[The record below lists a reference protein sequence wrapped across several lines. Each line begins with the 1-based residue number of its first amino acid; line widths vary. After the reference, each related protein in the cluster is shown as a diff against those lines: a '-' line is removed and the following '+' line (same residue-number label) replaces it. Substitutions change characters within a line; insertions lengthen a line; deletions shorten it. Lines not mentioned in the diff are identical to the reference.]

1 MITVSSTTVAL
12 SHVSEEV
19 RGDVTDA
26 VSIAAVCEVPLPTV
40 NEAPTA
46 TLCEAPTPAGVE
58 ASTPALCE
66 APTTTVL
73 ALIAHARGVPSA
85 AREAFAAEC
94 EALAAHDA
102 IILVHTCHRVELYVA
117 LGAFGDGALP
127 QLPPGGLRLEDAA
140 AARHLINV
148 ACGLHS
154 AVLGEDQIL
163 HQVRETYAL
172 RHEARPLDPVLD
184 RLFQVALNAGRRAH
198 GWFAGAPRSLG
209 DVALDEIERAAG
221 SLVDQ
226 HILIVGAGSM
236 SRLSAQAAARRGARL
251 TITNRTAERAQA
263 LAHNIGG
270 KAVESASDGT
280 LGPFVGAIVA
290 VSGSWAVHPQDAAR
304 LVESGTTVVDLSS
317 PPAVSDTLQ
326 GQLGDHFV
334 SIDDLAWGP
343 QVELAGG
350 LRDRLQKLV
359 TESGGEYCRWL
370 RSRDYLPAI
379 QAMTEAAEARRL
391 SELAW
396 LKRRLPNLSE
406 EERALI
412 DQMSH
417 RLVGGILHK
426 PKSALRL
433 DESGELGRAAWELF
447 GL

>member
-1 MITVSSTTVAL
+1 MIIKSSTSAVL
-12 SHVSEEV
+12 S
-19 RGDVTDA
+19 RTWG
-26 VSIAAVCEVPLPTV
+26 
-40 NEAPTA
+40 EAPTTTVDPAPA
-46 TLCEAPTPAGVE
+46 TTACK
-58 ASTPALCE
+58 

-73 ALIAHARGVPSA
+73 ALIVHARGVPSA

-148 ACGLHS
+148 ACGLQS

-304 LVESGTTVVDLSS
+304 LAERGTTVVDLSS

-396 LKRRLPNLSE
+396 LARRLPNLSE
-406 EERALI
+406 EERAVI